1 MAAADE
7 ERAVDSAIET
17 LVLNKYCV
25 VTTLNTAVFRV
36 VTTQYLSQGILGGGL
51 PYLGPLGACGDPA
64 LLPIKTMP
72 NT

>member
-1 MAAADE
+1 MQRKALEVFSTTTTKMAAADE

-51 PYLGPLGACGDPA
+51 P
-64 LLPIKTMP
+64 
-72 NT
+72 